1 MDEEKVEEHLHN
13 TDEEK
18 KLKNTY
24 ITLTK
29 RKDQEHL
36 HNMDEEK
43 VEEHLYNMD
52 EEKRS
57 RTPT

>member
-24 ITLTK
+24 ITWTK

-43 VEEHLYNMD
+43 KLKNTYITLT
-52 EEKRS
+52 KRKS
-57 RTPT
+57 